1 MDPFDG
7 VATFVR
13 LVECGGFSAAAERM
27 RLSKS
32 AVSNQIA
39 RLEDRLGTRLLNRS
53 TRNIA
58 LTEAGQI
65 YFQYC
70 VGLLEQIERAEQ
82 AAHHLQVNPCGNLRV
97 TVPDTFGWMHLA
109 PAICDFAQKYPEIC
123 LDFSL
128 SAVHLNLV
136 EEGFDVA
143 IRIGQIDRNPN
154 LIIRRL
160 GVSRL
165 HLYASPDYLALHG
178 KPGLPDDLASHRCLL
193 FKVPHCGGS
202 WLLRRDDEVRDIK
215 PAIAFMSDS
224 AEVLKGM
231 AVAGCGIARL
241 PSWST
246 IEEVA
251 TGALVPVLSDWL
263 CPESD
268 IVAAYP
274 GNRLIATKVRLFV
287 DHVAQKL
294 SNISAVSSRGRGE
307 FNVQI

>member
-13 LVECGGFSAAAERM
+13 LVECGGFSAAAERL

-39 RLEDRLGTRLLNRS
+39 RLEDRLGTRLLHRS
-53 TRNIA
+53 TRSIS

-65 YFQYC
+65 YFQHC

-109 PAICDFAQKYPEIC
+109 PAICDFAQNYPEIC

-128 SAVHLNLV
+128 SAVHMNLV

-143 IRIGQIDRNPN
+143 IRIGQIDRNPS

-165 HLYASPDYLALHG
+165 YLYASPDYLARHG
-178 KPGLPDDLASHRCLL
+178 RLDVPDDLTAHRCLL
-193 FKVPHCGGS
+193 FKVPHFGGS
-202 WLLRRDDEVRDIK
+202 WTLHRGEEVREIK
-215 PAIAFMSDS
+215 PAVAFMSDS
-224 AEVLKGM
+224 AEVLKAM
-231 AVAGCGIARL
+231 AVAGGGIARL

-246 IEEVA
+246 IDEVA
-251 TGALVPVLSDWL
+251 AGTLVPVLGDWL
-263 CPESD
+263 CPASE

-274 GNRLIATKVRLFV
+274 GNRLIATKVRIFV
-287 DHVAQKL
+287 DHIAQKL
-294 SNISAVSSRGRGE
+294 SAISTVSGRIE
-307 FNVQI
+307 TTPIVLL